1 MRKVLIAAGA
11 LLFCATPA
19 AAQQETLAQADQK
32 AVPVREAAAAPEP
45 TFFPTTDQVKEDVR
59 QNEDRIG
66 QEQAQVG
73 SKSWWYLVA
82 AVAIGVIIAAVV
94 L

>member
-19 AAQQETLAQADQK
+19 AAQQETVAPADQK
-32 AVPVREAAAAPEP
+32 AAPAREAAAAPEP
-45 TFFPTTDQVKEDVR
+45 AFFPTTDQVKEDVR

-66 QEQAQVG
+66 QEQAQIG

-82 AVAIGVIIAAVV
+82 AVAIGVIVAAVV

>member
-19 AAQQETLAQADQK
+19 AAQEKLAQADQQP
-32 AVPVREAAAAPEP
+32 APVREAAAAPEP
-45 TFFPTTDQVKEDVR
+45 AFFPTTDQVKQDVR
-59 QNEDRIG
+59 ANEDRIG
-66 QEQAQVG
+66 QEQAQIG

-82 AVAIGVIIAAVV
+82 AVAVGVVIAAVV